1 MAEKR
6 KVYLLMQLRI
16 LLVPKIPYYCE
27 GGEGGEVGLKTF
39 TQTDRHTHKYMDIT
53 TYRLNWT
60 RGRFSERSSMNC
72 CNTNMH
78 DKSQKIPHMGGKAS
92 LDRCG

>member
-27 GGEGGEVGLKTF
+27 GGEGGGGGAENIH
-39 TQTDRHTHKYMDIT
+39 TDRQTHTQIHGHHN
-53 TYRLNWT
+53 L
-60 RGRFSERSSMNC
+60 
-72 CNTNMH
+72 
-78 DKSQKIPHMGGKAS
+78 
-92 LDRCG
+92 